1 MLCGD
6 GRCDSPGKCAKF
18 CTYSLME
25 SQSNAI
31 LHFENIDKR
40 EVDLQSPNME
50 RKGMIRSLDFLIEK
64 GLNVME
70 LITDSSSSIA
80 KALGN
85 LSLFVVYKMFIFS
98 VY

>member
-1 MLCGD
+1 MVEKYAMKDLVLCGD

-25 SQSNAI
+25 SESNVI
-31 LHFENIDKR
+31 LHFENIDKH

-50 RKGMIRSLDFLIEK
+50 REGMIRSLDFLKEK
-64 GLNVME
+64 GLKVVE

-80 KALGN
+80 KILGKVG
-85 LSLFVVYKMFIFS
+85 L
-98 VY
+98 